1 MIVKKLGRKIKTDD
15 SQLTLKLFES
25 GNEKDD
31 KVKPSPAILLFGLTG
46 SLMEIRKS
54 EARNPKQI
62 PNPNVRK
69 GTALTW
75 VSDFGF

>member
-31 KVKPSPAILLFGLTG
+31 KVKPMQER
-46 SLMEIRKS
+46 SLVLM
-54 EARNPKQI
+54 ANDQ
-62 PNPNVRK
+62 
-69 GTALTW
+69 
-75 VSDFGF
+75 